1 MWRAARMLNLSGFA
15 GYENYRADS
24 NHYNYSPGQI
34 ADPRVADRSP
44 SSFRWTQDISEDF
57 WIVGLNAEMVI
68 IPERLRLKLSCQ
80 YQKADG
86 KSDFTTEGSS
96 ALLPISQY
104 DDYDITTVS
113 AKADYT
119 LTERLGLGV
128 GYIYEKSTYEDQQY
142 LEYDYAPGGTYLS
155 GAYADHDYEV
165 HVGYVTIKY
174 SF

>member
-1 MWRAARMLNLSGFA
+1 M
-15 GYENYRADS
+15 
-24 NHYNYSPGQI
+24 
-34 ADPRVADRSP
+34 
-44 SSFRWTQDISEDF
+44 
-57 WIVGLNAEMVI
+57 
-68 IPERLRLKLSCQ
+68 
-80 YQKADG
+80 
-86 KSDFTTEGSS
+86 
-96 ALLPISQY
+96 
-104 DDYDITTVS
+104 
-113 AKADYT
+113 DYT